1 MGKIALISYQFAYNY
16 GTCLQAY
23 ALWKAINNAG
33 YTSEYINFDWKF
45 PTQEISLLEKY
56 LQTAKEY
63 LGGIKHQRFRAT
75 IEFKSLQ
82 SSNKQQFD
90 KFRELHIHESNRIQ
104 SNQLSNIE
112 NLYSKFIVG
121 SDQTWNPDCVSE
133 KYFRIFLL
141 SFLKNSQKK
150 YAYAP
155 SIGKSILNEHTFAL
169 FKQYLSDF
177 SKISCREINGCN
189 TLSKVLNREIY
200 KVLDPTLLLDKT
212 EWKKIETPRT
222 QTKKYVLCY
231 ILGEKKNIC
240 EYAKSLANR
249 KGFDLIILPTNV
261 NIYQAY
267 KPYIHKDIGPS
278 EFLSLIHYCE
288 YVITDSFHGSIF
300 AINYNKNFYSF
311 LKRNGDE
318 TQADNSRITDIL
330 KIFGLENRLKNDN
343 DTTEE
348 ADIDFQSVN
357 HILQQER
364 EKSNNFLLSIL
375 KN

>member
-1 MGKIALISYQFAYNY
+1 M
-16 GTCLQAY
+16 
-23 ALWKAINNAG
+23 
-33 YTSEYINFDWKF
+33 
-45 PTQEISLLEKY
+45 
-56 LQTAKEY
+56 
-63 LGGIKHQRFRAT
+63 
-75 IEFKSLQ
+75 
-82 SSNKQQFD
+82 
-90 KFRELHIHESNRIQ
+90 
-104 SNQLSNIE
+104 
-112 NLYSKFIVG
+112 
-121 SDQTWNPDCVSE
+121 
-133 KYFRIFLL
+133 
-141 SFLKNSQKK
+141 
-150 YAYAP
+150 
-155 SIGKSILNEHTFAL
+155 
-169 FKQYLSDF
+169 SDF

-267 KPYIHKDIGPS
+267 KPYIPKDIGPS